1 MIKKGTVLLLILCS
15 VASSAFTSEY
25 ESYPLTPYILLYY
38 WDIYHELHATPG
50 IFTVSLVQELHLE
63 PDERTFVK
71 LRTFL
76 EESDTPIE
84 FAALIENLVS
94 ELPCVL

>member
-1 MIKKGTVLLLILCS
+1 MIKKGSVLLLILCI

-38 WDIYHELHATPG
+38 WDIYHELHATFG

-63 PDERTFVK
+63 PDERTFVR
-71 LRTFL
+71 LRTLL
-76 EESDTPIE
+76 EESDNPIE
-84 FAALIENLVS
+84 FAASIENLVS
-94 ELPCVL
+94 EMSYVP